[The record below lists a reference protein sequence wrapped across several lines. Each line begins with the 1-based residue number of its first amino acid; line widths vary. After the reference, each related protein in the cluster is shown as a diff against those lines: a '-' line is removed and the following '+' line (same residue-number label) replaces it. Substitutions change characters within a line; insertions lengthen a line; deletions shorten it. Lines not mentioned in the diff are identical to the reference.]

1 MTFDELREWSIQHN
15 VERRTKEG
23 FLDVITNIEK
33 DSHDRINEYF
43 GEGFK
48 PEFLKINIYK
58 VAFTIA
64 NWPECDFNYI
74 ASYAKIEYKGE
85 DKGLYKLIFN
95 YDGEVE
101 DDYWS
106 SNDE

>member
-15 VERRTKEG
+15 VEKRTKEG
-23 FLDVITNIEK
+23 FLDVITNIGK
-33 DSHDRINEYF
+33 DSPNRIDEYF
-43 GEGFK
+43 EDKFN
-48 PEFLKINIYK
+48 PEYLEINIYK

-74 ASYAKIEYKGE
+74 ASYAKIEYKG
-85 DKGLYKLIFN
+85 KNMGVYKLIFN
-95 YDGEVE
+95 HEGEVE

-106 SNDE
+106 SNED